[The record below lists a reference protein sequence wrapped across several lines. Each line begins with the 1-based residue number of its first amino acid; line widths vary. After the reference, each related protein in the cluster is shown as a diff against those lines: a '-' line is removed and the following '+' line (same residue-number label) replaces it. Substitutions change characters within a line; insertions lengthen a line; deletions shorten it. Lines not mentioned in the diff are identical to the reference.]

1 MWVLGGVFLLWDL
14 VGVPL
19 CNHSS
24 KSGSDSWIS
33 SSKFSE
39 LFSVSIGVLLL
50 LAMVCVKAS
59 LLDVEWAVRDKCACW
74 VCVGVG

>member
-1 MWVLGGVFLLWDL
+1 MLGGVFLFWDL
-14 VGVPL
+14 VGVL
-19 CNHSS
+19 LYTQSS
-24 KSGSDSWIS
+24 KSGSDSSIS